1 VPTDAV
7 NETVSAAFASDH
19 VPELVA
25 VAPSLTVTA
34 PLSRL
39 MTGATFV
46 TAVNVAVMAALLPK
60 INEQGDVVAVHV
72 LLDALAGALQPENV
86 DPTAGVT

>member
-1 VPTDAV
+1 MPTDAV
-7 NETVSAAFASDH
+7 NETLSPAFASDH
-19 VPELVA
+19 VPVFVA
-25 VAPSLTVTA
+25 VEPSLTVTV

-39 MTGATFV
+39 IRGATFV
-46 TAVNVAVMAALLPK
+46 TAVNVAVMAALGPK
-60 INEQGDVVAVHV
+60 INEQGDVVPVHV